1 MQHHNDPNVGTKI
14 IAKGMEVQARSQQNR
29 HYANSKGRVS
39 AKIKLLVML
48 IILVAFFWW
57 VYGWGEPV

>member
-1 MQHHNDPNVGTKI
+1 MQHHNNHDVGGKI
-14 IAKGMEVQARSQQNR
+14 LVKGMEVQAQSKRNR
-29 HYANSKGRVS
+29 HYANSRRRVS

-48 IILVAFFWW
+48 FILVAFFWW